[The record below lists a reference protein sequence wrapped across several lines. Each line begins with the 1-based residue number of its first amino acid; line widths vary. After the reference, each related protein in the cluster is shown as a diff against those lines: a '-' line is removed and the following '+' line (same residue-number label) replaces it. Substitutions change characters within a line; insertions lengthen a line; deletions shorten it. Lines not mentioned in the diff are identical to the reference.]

1 MLYDA
6 KLSLSPQINPC
17 PNNNKKVIVSNSK
30 DDDCDLQNIEIMIHV
45 SILLSV
51 GQKRKIIYPN
61 LY

>member
-30 DDDCDLQNIEIMIHV
+30 ETLNRTYNNNLHSIH
-45 SILLSV
+45 I
-51 GQKRKIIYPN
+51 
-61 LY
+61 

>member
-1 MLYDA
+1 M
-6 KLSLSPQINPC
+6 
-17 PNNNKKVIVSNSK
+17 SK
-30 DDDCDLQNIEIMIHV
+30 IYDDCDLQNIEIIIHV